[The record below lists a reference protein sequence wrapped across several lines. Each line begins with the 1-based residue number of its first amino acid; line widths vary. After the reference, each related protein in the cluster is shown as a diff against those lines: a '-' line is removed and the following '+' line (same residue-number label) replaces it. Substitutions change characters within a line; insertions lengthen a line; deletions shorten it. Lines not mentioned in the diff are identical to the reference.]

1 MPEGSGMKKIVKLG
15 FVLFVVTAVTGLIL
29 GVVNDITAEPIR
41 VTQERMKQEALAGA
55 LPEAEEF
62 LAEDLKDVSN
72 PEQKAILKEV
82 NAGRKGG
89 DVVGYCITVAPR
101 GYGGNIDI
109 VVGVR
114 ESGGVRAIRILNQ
127 TETPGLGAKAD
138 AVLRGQFD
146 NKEVDSLAVVKRQP
160 SAANE
165 IQAISGATITS
176 NAVVF
181 GVNTALD
188 YWKNNL
194 KGGE

>member
-41 VTQERMKQEALAGA
+41 VTQERLKQEALAGA

-62 LAEDLKDVSN
+62 SAREVKGGAD
-72 PEQKAILKEV
+72 PMLKEV
-82 NAGRKGG
+82 NAGMKGN
-89 DVVGYCITVAPR
+89 DVVGYCMPVTPR

-109 VVGVR
+109 IVGVK
-114 ESGGVRAIRILNQ
+114 EAGGVRAIRILNQ

-146 NKEVDSLAVVKRQP
+146 DKDVDSLAVVKRQP

-176 NAVVF
+176 NAVVL

-194 KGGE
+194 EGGN